1 MTGPEPE
8 PEPEKSDVIEQAGES
23 DESFANGIPRTRSGR
38 ASKRPDYL
46 NPTW

>member
-1 MTGPEPE
+1 MEETTDPEPE
-8 PEPEKSDVIEQAGES
+8 PEESDVIEQAGEQS
-23 DESFANGIPRTRSGR
+23 AADGIQHTRNGR